1 MPARIRRI
9 AEEKFDTEIDKTKY
23 PKIFGLNQK
32 VDEVVF

>member
-23 PKIFGLNQK
+23 PKIFKKKKK